1 MDVLLTL
8 LAEEIAKQGQE
19 AVRLPTQTGRP
30 DVRHKRARA
39 NPACLKIAGDETITR
54 TSL

>member
-19 AVRLPTQTGRP
+19 PHDPHVTVIVVLRCVAY
-30 DVRHKRARA
+30 A
-39 NPACLKIAGDETITR
+39 
-54 TSL
+54 SS